1 MSKFYSKITDAL
13 SETALKRVNITH
25 PGIYTGYILK
35 ESTDGRA
42 IVFVVSGEQ
51 PEHVNQM
58 VSVEPDQYQ
67 EIDAEAPTS
76 PLDILKHTSI
86 EYLAGKGLINCTDQD
101 KLKQLMECPCVHAVE
116 KFLRGYNITDTEI
129 ISILKTA
136 IS

>member
-13 SETALKRVNITH
+13 NETSLKCVNITH
-25 PGIYTGYILK
+25 PGNCTGYILE

-51 PEHVNQM
+51 PEHINQM
-58 VSVEPDQYQ
+58 VSVDPEQYQ
-67 EIDAEAPTS
+67 EIQPGDPIS
-76 PLDILKHTSI
+76 SLDILKHTSI

>member
-13 SETALKRVNITH
+13 NETSLKRVNITH
-25 PGIYTGYILK
+25 PGNYTGYKLE
-35 ESTDGRA
+35 ESIDGRA
-42 IVFVVSGEQ
+42 IVFVVSGEK
-51 PEHVNQM
+51 PEHINQM
-58 VSVEPDQYQ
+58 VSVEPEQYS
-67 EIDAEAPTS
+67 EIQPDNVSS
-76 PLDILKHTSI
+76 PLDILKHTSV

-116 KFLRGYNITDTEI
+116 KYLRGYNITDTEI